1 MNSVLFNL
9 KNSSVMITGA
19 TGKIGMAIIEKLIF
33 LNENYNYNIKI
44 IGLARNKTKIDCTQF
59 NIDWIVQ
66 DIKEKINYAK
76 KIDYLI
82 HCAGP
87 TDSLSFFNKPIE
99 TINTIYR
106 GTKNI
111 LEYSKRNKIISAVFL
126 SSLEIYGINN
136 SEEKIEEKDYKY
148 VDPLDVRSSYVLAKK
163 LSENLCVSY
172 MKEHNVPIKIARLTQ
187 VISKFERGDKRFIN
201 YLMESIIDK
210 KQIILRTKGEL
221 KRNYISIEDTL
232 NAIFF
237 ILIKGKSGDAYNVAN
252 ENIYYSAFELAS
264 YVSQKFLGNK
274 IKINEEQNTEF
285 SKKTVLNLSTKKLRK
300 LGWKPNENLDEILMN
315 FTNFKMKG

>member
-1 MNSVLFNL
+1 MD
-9 KNSSVMITGA
+9 SSGY
-19 TGKIGMAIIEKLIF
+19 KRKDKL
-33 LNENYNYNIKI
+33 
-44 IGLARNKTKIDCTQF
+44 C
-59 NIDWIVQ
+59 
-66 DIKEKINYAK
+66 K

-99 TINTIYR
+99 TINTIYG

-111 LEYSKRNKIISAVFL
+111 LEYSKRKKIISAVFL

-285 SKKTVLNLSTKKLRK
+285 SKKTVLNLSTKIK
-300 LGWKPNENLDEILMN
+300 EIRLE
-315 FTNFKMKG
+315 TK

>member
-1 MNSVLFNL
+1 M
-9 KNSSVMITGA
+9 
-19 TGKIGMAIIEKLIF
+19 
-33 LNENYNYNIKI
+33 
-44 IGLARNKTKIDCTQF
+44 
-59 NIDWIVQ
+59 
-66 DIKEKINYAK
+66 
-76 KIDYLI
+76 
-82 HCAGP
+82 
-87 TDSLSFFNKPIE
+87 
-99 TINTIYR
+99 
-106 GTKNI
+106 
-111 LEYSKRNKIISAVFL
+111 
-126 SSLEIYGINN
+126 
-136 SEEKIEEKDYKY
+136 
-148 VDPLDVRSSYVLAKK
+148 RSSYVLAKK